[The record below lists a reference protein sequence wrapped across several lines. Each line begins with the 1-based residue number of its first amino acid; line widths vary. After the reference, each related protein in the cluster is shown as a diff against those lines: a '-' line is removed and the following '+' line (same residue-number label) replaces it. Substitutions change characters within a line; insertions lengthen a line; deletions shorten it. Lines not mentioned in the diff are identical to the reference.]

1 MHPRIVLAIARKD
14 LLDVLRNRSTLMALL
29 SPIFISILYFVL
41 SLALQGSSTTV
52 AVYNPGHSALVS
64 ASTLPANTK
73 WNIIDAPSADAV
85 RTMVDTNAQDT
96 AVGIVLPAD
105 TDAVLKRGDRPAVQI
120 YYHAVK
126 FTAFQQQVL
135 VATLVGVSQQIAG
148 QQPPIAVTATPLRI
162 PDDQKGAATV
172 DFGKQLQSTFGMIA
186 LLVGLISAGM
196 LLVPSLLVEEK
207 EKKTLRMILAS
218 PASYG
223 DVIAG
228 KLLVGFFY
236 TALLSIVLLT
246 VGRLPVAALPQMALF
261 MVLGGVFFL
270 LVGLTL
276 SAFSKTMTE
285 VNSYGT
291 LVFFLAMVPIML
303 NIPGMDSLSGAIG
316 GFTRLIPN
324 FYIVDGMRRAL
335 EGTGTLENIL
345 LNAGVTVGF
354 IVALFLLATW
364 LLRRQQLSAA

>member
-1 MHPRIVLAIARKD
+1 MHPRIIMAIVRKD
-14 LLDVLRNRSTLMALL
+14 MLDVLRNRGTLMALL
-29 SPIFISILYFVL
+29 SPLFIAVLYFVMN
-41 SLALQGSSTTV
+41 LALQDRATTI

-64 ASTLPANTK
+64 AATLPGNTK
-73 WNIIDAPSADAV
+73 WNILDAPSADAV
-85 RTMVDTNAQDT
+85 RAMVDTNAQDT
-96 AVGIVLPAD
+96 TVGIVLPAD
-105 TDAVLKRGDRPAVQI
+105 TDAVLKSGGRPAVQV

-126 FTAFQQQVL
+126 FSDFQQQVL
-135 VATLVGVSQQIAG
+135 VGTLVAVSQQIAN
-148 QQPPIAVTATPLRI
+148 QQPPIQVTATALRI
-162 PDDQKGAATV
+162 PEDQQGAQKV
-172 DFGKQLQSTFGMIA
+172 DLGKQLQSIFGMIA
-186 LLVGLISAGM
+186 ILIGLISAGM
-196 LLVPSLLVEEK
+196 LLVPTLLVEEK

-236 TALLSIVLLT
+236 TALLSFVLLA
-246 VGRLPVAALPQMALF
+246 VGRLPLAALPQMSLF
-261 MVLGGVFFL
+261 MVLGGILFL

-291 LVFFLAMVPIML
+291 LVFFLAMLPIML
-303 NIPGMDSLSGAIG
+303 NIPGMDALGGALG
-316 GFTRLIPN
+316 GVMRLIPN

-335 EGTGTLENIL
+335 EGTGTLETVL
-345 LNAGVTVGF
+345 LNAGMTVGF
-354 IVALFLLATW
+354 IIALFALATW